1 MVSVEKSLFSQ
12 IRIDHEPRGLL
23 GRVLL
28 KAEAAAQAR
37 GVSLSFAT
45 MQDLAEAN
53 AANYATW
60 GPVFTGFDPAL
71 NDLTPENSFCV
82 IGRNAAGEVVATQAA
97 RLYDWTGTNYREEAQ
112 SFRLIYRD
120 PRTQK
125 LPAERCEVTA
135 LAAKGIEGHVL
146 YSGGAWYH
154 PKYRGVGL
162 VEILPR
168 MARVLASAR
177 WSTTC
182 TITMMAEHNVKKGV
196 FPRNGYRN
204 LEWEVRFIDTRAG
217 SVRFALL
224 WIKQNEV
231 LEDLEQ
237 FLSDFPVEPVEVVER
252 TRIAAN
258 T

>member
-1 MVSVEKSLFSQ
+1 MAAVDSNLFSQ
-12 IRIDHEPRGLL
+12 ITIDHEPRGLL

-28 KAEAAAQAR
+28 KAEAAARER
-37 GVSLSFAT
+37 GVSLSFAS
-45 MQDLAEAN
+45 MHDLAAAN

-71 NDLTPENSFCV
+71 NDLGPENSFCL
-82 IGRNAAGEVVATQAA
+82 IGRNAEGQVIATQAA
-97 RLYDWTGTNYREEAQ
+97 RLYDWTGTNYREAAE

-120 PRTQK
+120 PLAQK

-135 LAAKGIEGHVL
+135 LAAKGIEGRVL

-154 PKYRGVGL
+154 PDYRGLGL

-168 MARVLASAR
+168 MARTLARAR
-177 WSTTC
+177 WNTTC
-182 TITMMAEHNVKKGV
+182 TITMMAEHNVRKGV

-217 SVRFALL
+217 TVRFALL
-224 WIKQNEV
+224 WIKHEET

-237 FLSDFPVEPVEVVER
+237 FLSDFPVEIVKRPRV
-252 TRIAAN
+252 AAHA
-258 T
+258 